1 VNERSD
7 TIIEIKTADIASRLA
22 ESENIDSTEALR
34 LFMSTKTYE
43 LLQNPET
50 YLSFEGL
57 EYIWDMLNAELCSD
71 WERWLEA

>member
-7 TIIEIKTADIASRLA
+7 AIIEIKTADIASRLT
-22 ESENIDSTEALR
+22 ERENIDPTEALR

-43 LLQNPET
+43 LLQNPEA
-50 YLSFEGL
+50 YLCFEGV
-57 EYIWDMLNAELCSD
+57 EYIWDMLNAELRGD